1 MAHYVT
7 TTLCVHSKNS
17 QSQYCMYLLSYVYI
31 YMVQYYGTMHS
42 YISITPNT
50 IYATKT
56 YKAKIWLDEVF
67 HDL

>member
-1 MAHYVT
+1 
-7 TTLCVHSKNS
+7 
-17 QSQYCMYLLSYVYI
+17 
-31 YMVQYYGTMHS
+31 MVQYYGTMHS

>member
-1 MAHYVT
+1 MSLQLSVC
-7 TTLCVHSKNS
+7 TLKTVSHSIACT
-17 QSQYCMYLLSYVYI
+17 YLVMYT

>member
-1 MAHYVT
+1 MSLQLSVC
-7 TTLCVHSKNS
+7 TLKTVSHSIACT
-17 QSQYCMYLLSYVYI
+17 YLVMYTC
-31 YMVQYYGTMHS
+31 MVQYYGTMHR
-42 YISITPNT
+42 PNT